1 MNWILLLVACAASAV
16 AAGRISMSPERVQGI
31 ERLSLEDLQL
41 QKFILDIVQNIR
53 QPLQQ
58 NDLIQLDQ
66 GLIVDSQRYRGGIDA
81 EMQRVIDLD
90 RQRRLL
96 DEHEVYTVGRLEDVQ
111 QLRGIY
117 RLLVRSQDF
126 DTLRRNVV
134 YLRRNI
140 NPVLLVN
147 ALVLAIRD
155 RQDTRNL
162 VVPAVQELLPEL
174 YLDGDVIEQVRGVQ
188 REQTQRPSLMD
199 IIGLRQRQR
208 MNPMMNILMPWREIH
223 MQMALMRQQNRQNI
237 LGKNRVVI
245 RAENQGQIEGTSL
258 LTDDIALRNFVQN
271 LIQEMALLEQDSQ
284 DSQEDEIRNVLERD
298 QRINREEEDQW
309 IGRNR
314 EWNNRERELG
324 QGEDSGRL
332 LSVNR
337 RRQQEDLQ
345 GQSQVNQRER
355 FQQILRRDDDNDD
368 DDNDDDDDNIR
379 LGRVQGGL
387 RTGGTRNL
395 LRVNRRRLQ
404 EGQRED
410 INQENDDDVRMGRV
424 QLERGN
430 SQGGIRMGGVQELP
444 TVNVNSDRLV
454 HVGRRRMNTIQED
467 QPWGRQRYMGMM
479 RGDRISEGRRVGQQE
494 DVRQNDWQM
503 TRQRQRLDQNEE
515 EREQGRRVGQEEDV
529 RQNDWQIWR
538 QRQRLD
544 DNKKEREQGRRIV
557 GQQEQGSYADQ
568 LESVSRDD
576 ERLVHVNRRRLNQDI
591 SQQQQQ
597 QQRIIP
603 RRVGSIGEGRRVL
616 GERLIQDEDILKLI
630 RGEKRLQLMTDE
642 EILEMLKRNRQ
653 QRLEKMQNDN
663 DDDDDNDDEDEV
675 RGTRSRRSISN
686 LRRENTRRSEI
697 LLHNLRQLVAR
708 LNQEAISQGQM
719 TNQQL
724 PWLNNPRQTQSERYG
739 LRLNQIRVDSMRN
752 REILQQ
758 IGEIEQRLQEVIGQV
773 VNRISIS
780 SQRGEMEEQRRL
792 ESRMADVL
800 LGRLGQVGILNIVRQ
815 VVQDNS
821 QQIDRSGLGIRLSDP
836 VVQHTLR
843 RIVRIV
849 DQQREQMLGGY
860 RQEQLQMRGVTIND
874 VRVDKLRTRI
884 EEHDLDLSN
893 LVEQDQQ
900 VQQVVVGRQRRLNN
914 KPFTIDM
921 DITSDRDQDAIV
933 RVLLGPAEDQ
943 QGRQGVSLE
952 QRRRDFVLLD
962 AINVQLQTG
971 RNRIQQR
978 SVDIPWTTR
987 DVTPLGEIYRR
998 VMLQLGN
1005 KGQQELVQDLVGEN
1019 GGFPQHLLLP
1029 RGRPEGLPMQVLV
1042 IVSPVLEQ
1050 QEQEIEPEIDMGIG
1064 RASLRD
1070 VRPLGYP
1077 LDRPIDNEQELLQL
1091 PNIQMQDVVIVQEN

>member
-1 MNWILLLVACAASAV
+1 MNWILLLVACAASVV
-16 AAGRISMSPERVQGI
+16 AAGKTSMSPERVQGI
-31 ERLSLEDLQL
+31 DRMSLEDLQR

-96 DEHEVYTVGRLEDVQ
+96 DEHQVYTVSRLEDVQ

-155 RQDTRNL
+155 REDTRNL

-174 YLDGDVIEQVRGVQ
+174 YLDEDVIEQVRSVQ

-199 IIGLRQRQR
+199 IVGLRQRQHM
-208 MNPMMNILMPWREIH
+208 MNPVMNILMPWREIH

-271 LIQEMALLEQDSQ
+271 LIQEMAMLEVDSQ
-284 DSQEDEIRNVLERD
+284 DSQEVDIHNMLERD
-298 QRINREEEDQW
+298 QRINTDEEEQW
-309 IGRNR
+309 VGRNR
-314 EWNNRERELG
+314 EWNNRGMELG
-324 QGEDSGRL
+324 QDQDSGRL
-332 LSVNR
+332 LRVNR
-337 RRQQEDLQ
+337 RRQQEDLDD
-345 GQSQVNQRER
+345 QSQINQRER
-355 FQQILRRDDDNDD
+355 FQRILRRDGDNDD
-368 DDNDDDDDNIR
+368 DDNDDDDDIR
-379 LGRVQGGL
+379 
-387 RTGGTRNL
+387 T
-395 LRVNRRRLQ
+395 
-404 EGQRED
+404 D
-410 INQENDDDVRMGRV
+410 HNDDDVRMGRV
-424 QLERGN
+424 QLQRGI
-430 SQGGIRMGGVQELP
+430 SQGGIRMGGVQDLP
-444 TVNVNSDRLV
+444 TVNVNSDRLL
-454 HVGRRRMNTIQED
+454 HVSRRRINSIQEE
-467 QPWGRQRYMGMM
+467 QPWGRQRFMGMM

-515 EREQGRRVGQEEDV
+515 EHEQWRRVGQQEDV
-529 RQNDWQIWR
+529 RQNDWQMTR

-544 DNKKEREQGRRIV
+544 QNDREDREQERRMGTQREQGN
-557 GQQEQGSYADQ
+557 YADQ

-591 SQQQQQ
+591 TQQ

-603 RRVGSIGEGRRVL
+603 RRIGSIGEGRRVL
-616 GERLIQDEDILKLI
+616 GERLLQDEDILKLI
-630 RGEKRLQLMTDE
+630 RSDNRLQLMTDD

-653 QRLEKMQNDN
+653 QRLEKLQNDNN
-663 DDDDDNDDEDEV
+663 DDDDDDNNDDEDEV

-708 LNQEAISQGQM
+708 LNQESISQGQI

-724 PWLNNPRQTQSERYG
+724 PWLNNPRQSQSERYG
-739 LRLNQIRVDSMRN
+739 LRLNQIRMDSMNN
-752 REILQQ
+752 REMLQQ
-758 IGEIEQRLQEVIGQV
+758 IGEIEQRLQQVIGQV
-773 VNRISIS
+773 VNRVSIN
-780 SQRGEMEEQRRL
+780 SQRGQMEEQRRL

-800 LGRLGQVGILNIVRQ
+800 LGRLGQVGILNIIRQ
-815 VVQDNS
+815 VVQDNG

-849 DQQREQMLGGY
+849 DQQREQILGSY

-893 LVEQDQQ
+893 LVEQNQQ

-914 KPFTIDM
+914 RPFTIDI

-943 QGRQGVSLE
+943 QGGQGVSLE

-978 SVDIPWTTR
+978 SIDIPWTTR

-1005 KGQQELVQDLVGEN
+1005 KGQQEQEQELVGEN

-1029 RGRPEGLPMQVLV
+1029 RGRPEGLPMQLLV

-1050 QEQEIEPEIDMGIG
+1050 QEREIVPEIGMGIG

-1091 PNIQMQDVVIVQEN
+1091 PNIQLQDVVIIQEN

>member
-1 MNWILLLVACAASAV
+1 MNWILLLVACAASVV

-31 ERLSLEDLQL
+31 ERLSLEDLQR

-174 YLDGDVIEQVRGVQ
+174 YLDEDVIEQVRGVQ

-208 MNPMMNILMPWREIH
+208 MNPIMNILMPWREIH

-237 LGKNRVVI
+237 LGKNLVVI

-332 LSVNR
+332 LRVNR

-345 GQSQVNQRER
+345 GQSQVNQRDR

-368 DDNDDDDDNIR
+368 DDNDDDDDDNIR
-379 LGRVQGGL
+379 LGR
-387 RTGGTRNL
+387 
-395 LRVNRRRLQ
+395 
-404 EGQRED
+404 
-410 INQENDDDVRMGRV
+410 NDDDVRMGRV

-430 SQGGIRMGGVQELP
+430 SQGGIRMGGVQDLP

-544 DNKKEREQGRRIV
+544 ENKKEREQGRRIV

-597 QQRIIP
+597 QRIIP

-630 RGEKRLQLMTDE
+630 RGENRLQLMSDE

-653 QRLEKMQNDN
+653 QRLEKMQHDN

-1005 KGQQELVQDLVGEN
+1005 KGQQELVQDLIGEN

-1050 QEQEIEPEIDMGIG
+1050 QEQEIVPEIGMGIG

-1091 PNIQMQDVVIVQEN
+1091 SNIQLQDVVIVQEN

>member
-1 MNWILLLVACAASAV
+1 MNWILLLVACAASV
-16 AAGRISMSPERVQGI
+16 VTAGRISISPERVQGI
-31 ERLSLEDLQL
+31 DRLSLEDLQR

-81 EMQRVIDLD
+81 EMQRVIELD

-96 DEHEVYTVGRLEDVQ
+96 DEHQVYTVGRLEDVQ

-155 RQDTRNL
+155 REDTRSL

-174 YLDGDVIEQVRGVQ
+174 YLDEDVIEQVRGVQ

-199 IIGLRQRQR
+199 IVGLRQRQR
-208 MNPMMNILMPWREIH
+208 MMNPVMNILMPWREIH

-245 RAENQGQIEGTSL
+245 RTETQGQTEGTSL

-271 LIQEMALLEQDSQ
+271 LIQEMALLEE
-284 DSQEDEIRNVLERD
+284 DSQEDDIRNVLERD
-298 QRINREEEDQW
+298 QRINRDEEEQW
-309 IGRNR
+309 LGRNR
-314 EWNNRERELG
+314 EWNNREMELG
-324 QGEDSGRL
+324 QDQDAGRL
-332 LSVNR
+332 LRVNR
-337 RRQQEDLQ
+337 RRQQEDLED
-345 GQSQVNQRER
+345 QSQINQRER
-355 FQQILRRDDDNDD
+355 FQRILRRDDDNDD
-368 DDNDDDDDNIR
+368 DDDDDDIR
-379 LGRVQGGL
+379 MGHNVD
-387 RTGGTRNL
+387 
-395 LRVNRRRLQ
+395 
-404 EGQRED
+404 D
-410 INQENDDDVRMGRV
+410 IRMGRV
-424 QLERGN
+424 QLQRGI
-430 SQGGIRMGGVQELP
+430 SQGGIRMGGVEDLP
-444 TVNVNSDRLV
+444 TVNVNSDRLL
-454 HVGRRRMNTIQED
+454 HVGRRRMNSILED
-467 QPWGRQRYMGMM
+467 QPWGRQRFMGVM

-503 TRQRQRLDQNEE
+503 TRQRQRLDQNED
-515 EREQGRRVGQEEDV
+515 EREQGRRVGQQEDV
-529 RQNDWQIWR
+529 RQNNWQMTR

-544 DNKKEREQGRRIV
+544 QNEDEREQGRRI
-557 GQQEQGSYADQ
+557 GMQREQGSYADQ

-597 QQRIIP
+597 QRMTP

-630 RGEKRLQLMTDE
+630 RGDNRLPLMSDE

-663 DDDDDNDDEDEV
+663 NDDDDDDNNDDEDEV

-686 LRRENTRRSEI
+686 LRGENTRRREI

-708 LNQEAISQGQM
+708 LNQESISQGQ
-719 TNQQL
+719 TIKQQL
-724 PWLNNPRQTQSERYG
+724 PWLNNPRQSQSES
-739 LRLNQIRVDSMRN
+739 LTQIRIDAM
-752 REILQQ
+752 ID
-758 IGEIEQRLQEVIGQV
+758 EIEQRLQQAS
-773 VNRISIS
+773 NRLNIN
-780 SQRGEMEEQRRL
+780 SQRRQMENQRQL
-792 ESRMADVL
+792 ESRIADIL
-800 LGRLGQVGILNIVRQ
+800 LGRRGILNIVRQ
-815 VVQDNS
+815 VVNDNG

-843 RIVRIV
+843 RIVRTI
-849 DQQREQMLGGY
+849 DNQREQMLENY
-860 RQEQLQMRGVTIND
+860 RQEELQMRGVAIND

-893 LVEQDQQ
+893 LVEQNQQ
-900 VQQVVVGRQRRLNN
+900 GQQVVLGRQRRLNN
-914 KPFTIDM
+914 RPFTIDM
-921 DITSDRDQDAIV
+921 DISSDRDQDAII
-933 RVLLGPAEDQ
+933 RVFLGPAEDQ
-943 QGRQGVSLE
+943 QGRQGVSLQ

-978 SVDIPWTTR
+978 SIDIPWTTR
-987 DVTPLGEIYRR
+987 DVTPLSEIYRR
-998 VMLQLGN
+998 VMLQQSN
-1005 KGQQELVQDLVGEN
+1005 RGQQEQEQELVGEN

-1029 RGRPEGLPMQVLV
+1029 RGRAEGLPMQVLV

-1050 QEQEIEPEIDMGIG
+1050 EEQEIVPEIGVGIG

-1070 VRPLGYP
+1070 GRPLGYP
-1077 LDRPIDNEQELLQL
+1077 LDRAIVNEQELLRL
-1091 PNIQMQDVVIVQEN
+1091 PNIQLQDVVIIQEN

>member
-16 AAGRISMSPERVQGI
+16 AAGRISMSPERVQ

-368 DDNDDDDDNIR
+368 DDNDDDDDI
-379 LGRVQGGL
+379 
-387 RTGGTRNL
+387 
-395 LRVNRRRLQ
+395 
-404 EGQRED
+404 
-410 INQENDDDVRMGRV
+410 RMGRV

-494 DVRQNDWQM
+494 DVQ
-503 TRQRQRLDQNEE
+503 
-515 EREQGRRVGQEEDV
+515 EDV

>member
-368 DDNDDDDDNIR
+368 DDNDDDDDI
-379 LGRVQGGL
+379 
-387 RTGGTRNL
+387 
-395 LRVNRRRLQ
+395 
-404 EGQRED
+404 
-410 INQENDDDVRMGRV
+410 RMGRV

-494 DVRQNDWQM
+494 DVQ
-503 TRQRQRLDQNEE
+503 
-515 EREQGRRVGQEEDV
+515 EDV